1 PNKGLLISK
10 NFPSGDSYFTLY
22 NFSNNAGYYVIYRDY
37 IKTICGN
44 PANYICDANG
54 NLCNISYIAGQA
66 QGWLPISPEP
76 GYYLLVINPNATVY
90 LQNITYYPY
99 IYNVDPGVAIYIGN
113 ISNVGTGNL
122 TIIIN
127 QTLPVK
133 SMSFLLQQQ
142 QNSPLYIYFPTN
154 LCPHYDCRINYSVTY
169 QNAYGLTVY
178 PSVTYYGYVDIK
190 WDTLNIYTNPSLTQI
205 TYGKPSNITLAIQNT
220 GPVPAKNIS
229 VQNIYYNPNCM
240 QVLNTGG
247 QIDSLDTNSIGYLN
261 VEINI
266 TNLYCSS
273 QDYNIT
279 FTIYGWNTY
288 IYNYSIILP
297 VSYIISPPN
306 GAQLQSL
313 TTFNIVDKNAQECYI
328 IFNGAQFSRNCD
340 SNFVYQQYMC
350 AGSLC
355 NTQIQS
361 LNNYAKF
368 FGNYMYYNYLTNQT
382 SIMGI
387 AVPTNIISLYVGQE
401 YEYTILIKNLVPT
414 NIQCSLTPIPST
426 TNNNAIVTNYS
437 VNGVN
442 NNVFTIS
449 PYGSSELNIRILGAS
464 SGVSNLIYGISCN
477 STYGSSTFST
487 QVPIY
492 ILGPNNVIANY
503 TQPSQIVV
511 SEGVSLID
519 LIGIG
524 SLIFG
529 LFVLLSII

>member
-1 PNKGLLISK
+1 MVTSISR
-10 NFPSGDSYFTLY
+10 T
-22 NFSNNAGYYVIYRDY
+22 
-37 IKTICGN
+37 
-44 PANYICDANG
+44 
-54 NLCNISYIAGQA
+54 
-66 QGWLPISPEP
+66 
-76 GYYLLVINPNATVY
+76 GYYLLVINPNAAVY

-99 IYNVDPGVAIYIGN
+99 IYNINPGVAIYIGN
-113 ISNVGTGNL
+113 ITNVGVGNL
-122 TIIIN
+122 TIIIS
-127 QTLPVK
+127 QTFPVK

-142 QNSPLYIYFPTN
+142 QSSPLYIYFPTN

-169 QNAYGLTVY
+169 QNVYGLTVY
-178 PSVTYYGYVDIK
+178 SPVTYYGYVDIK
-190 WDTLNIYTNPSLTQI
+190 WNTLNIYTNPSLTQI
-205 TYGKPSNITLAIQNT
+205 TYGRPSNITLAIQNT

-229 VQNIYYNPNCM
+229 VRNVYYNPNCI
-240 QVLNTGG
+240 QVLNTSG

-297 VSYIISPPN
+297 ISYIISPPN
-306 GAQLQSL
+306 GAQLQTI
-313 TTFNIVDKNAQECYI
+313 TTFNILDKNAQECHI
-328 IFNGAQFSRNCD
+328 IFNGAQFSRNCN

-355 NTQIQS
+355 NTQIQAV
-361 LNNYAKF
+361 NNYAKF
-368 FGNYMYYNYLTNQT
+368 LGNYMYYNYLTNQT

-387 AVPTNIISLYVGQE
+387 AVPTSVISLYVGQE
-401 YEYTILIKNLVPT
+401 YEYKIFIKNLVPT
-414 NIQCSLTPIPST
+414 NIQCSLAPIPST

-437 VNGVN
+437 INGVN

-464 SGVSNLIYGISCN
+464 SGVSNLIYGITCN
-477 STYGSSTFST
+477 STYGSSTYSD

-503 TQPSQIVV
+503 TQSSQIVV
-511 SEGVSLID
+511 SEKISLTGLIGIVSLI
-519 LIGIG
+519 L
-524 SLIFG
+524 G
-529 LFVLLSII
+529 LFVLLNII